1 MSEQALL
8 NAIEQILGGS
18 FDELDA
24 EGRIAVAA
32 ALDRLYDN
40 YSNVNARKLAK
51 QFITICVSEKNP
63 YAYTKLK
70 NQSDTEYISLAT
82 IGTKP
87 VSSYRY
93 VYSDSR
99 QEATMTYG
107 ARSYQFRVGAKVVG
121 MSDGTEQEIKKYKVE
136 FQNTPYI
143 DEETAKTYFNCEA
156 EYIIDTD
163 YSACL
168 TKQVKEKAD
177 MLYEALTGQD

>member
-1 MSEQALL
+1 MSESALL

-24 EGRIAVAA
+24 EGKIAAA
-32 ALDRLYDN
+32 VALDRLYDN
-40 YSNVNARKLAK
+40 YSNVNAKKLAA
-51 QFITICVSEKNP
+51 QFITRCMSERNP
-63 YAYTKLK
+63 YAYTQL
-70 NQSDTEYISLAT
+70 SGHAETEYIPLST

-87 VSSYRY
+87 ITSYRY

-121 MSDGTEQEIKKYKVE
+121 LSDGTEQEIKNYKVE

-143 DEETAKTYFNCEA
+143 DEATAMTYFNCEA
-156 EYIIDTD
+156 EYITNTK
-163 YSACL
+163 YAACL
-168 TKQVKEKAD
+168 TTKVKEKAD
-177 MLYEALTGQD
+177 TLYKALTGQS